1 MGGNGGDCKYLL
13 LYACCLTLRGG
24 AGHCGGADS
33 RVHNGAEHR
42 AYAFGGAGR
51 AFRATLPGEIGI
63 SYDEWNTWSTWFR
76 EEGIVDGLYVAK
88 MLNLMMRNWKTLGLK
103 CVCYFQAI
111 NEQAICVNPFE
122 SHLTSVGEAMRL
134 WKGHLG
140 GVPVED
146 ATGRVPPVGGSKRRK
161 RSCRTALR
169 SAAATRA
176 VPARGRST
184 GISTN
189 SHFPR
194 LAKRLYVSLLRKDN
208 GLCDDDGWNEAPGG
222 RPLPFRRQDGG
233 IPS

>member
-1 MGGNGGDCKYLL
+1 MEHLVHVVPRGGNRRWPVRRKDVEPHDAQLEN
-13 LYACCLTLRGG
+13 
-24 AGHCGGADS
+24 
-33 RVHNGAEHR
+33 VGAEVR
-42 AYAFGGAGR
+42 VL
-51 AFRATLPGEIGI
+51 LPGDQRAG
-63 SYDEWNTWSTWFR
+63 NLRQPVR
-76 EEGIVDGLYVAK
+76 EPPHVGGRGDAVVEGTP
-88 MLNLMMRNWKTLGLK
+88 RRR
-103 CVCYFQAI
+103 
-111 NEQAICVNPFE
+111 
-122 SHLTSVGEAMRL
+122 TS
-134 WKGHLG
+134 G
-140 GVPVED
+140 GRD
-146 ATGRVPPVGGSKRRK
+146 KRVPPVGGSKRRK

>member
-1 MGGNGGDCKYLL
+1 M
-13 LYACCLTLRGG
+13 RGG

-111 NEQAICVNPFE
+111 NEQAIYVNPFE

-146 ATGRVPPVGGSKRRK
+146 ATSASLPLADRSGGN
-161 RSCRTALR
+161 A
-169 SAAATRA
+169 RA
-176 VPARGRST
+176 
-184 GISTN
+184 
-189 SHFPR
+189 
-194 LAKRLYVSLLRKDN
+194 
-208 GLCDDDGWNEAPGG
+208 E
-222 RPLPFRRQDGG
+222 RP
-233 IPS
+233 